1 MWNALQWIQ
10 KNLALSIPAA
20 MLLGLGYGSVADA
33 SALKAAI
40 LPLTFLMVYP
50 MMVSLN
56 MAELRHLQG
65 FKTQGLALGLNFLA
79 IPALGYGLGLLFFPD
94 EPWFRLGLLLTAL
107 LPTSGMTI
115 SWTGMAKGNMAAAV
129 RMTVLGLL
137 LGSLLAPLYLQAL
150 MGTVVSVPMGQ
161 VFVQIA
167 VVVFLPLVLGTLT
180 QKWLVAKHGH
190 QPFNHQIKPKFA
202 PFSTLG
208 VLGIVWLSMALKAP
222 DLLARPAQMLTL
234 LLPLLVL
241 YGVNFALSTWLARTL
256 LPRGDGIALVYGTVM
271 RNLSIALAIAMSV
284 FGTQGA
290 DVGLL
295 IALAYIVQVQ
305 AAAWYM
311 KWTPLL
317 FPPSAHAA
325 ALTLSGTDGSPP
337 RP

>member
-1 MWNALQWIQ
+1 MWTTLQWIQ

-20 MLLGLGYGSVADA
+20 MLLGLGYGSMADA
-33 SALKAAI
+33 STLKAAI

-50 MMVSLN
+50 MMVNLN

-65 FKTQGLALGLNFLA
+65 VKTQGLALGLNFLA
-79 IPALGYGLGLLFFPD
+79 IPALGYALGLVFFPD

-137 LGSLLAPLYLQAL
+137 LGSLLAPLYLQTL
-150 MGTVVSVPMGQ
+150 MGTVVAVPMGQ

-167 VVVFLPLVLGTLT
+167 VVVFFPLVLGTIT
-180 QKWLVAKHGH
+180 QKILIARHGQ

-208 VLGIVWLSMALKAP
+208 VLGIVFVSMALKSQDILSHPLQIAS
-222 DLLARPAQMLTL
+222 L
-234 LLPLLVL
+234 LLPLLAL
-241 YGVNFALSTWLARTL
+241 YAINFALSTLLGRWL
-256 LPRGDGIALVYGTVM
+256 LPRGDAIALVYGTVM

-284 FGTQGA
+284 FGTRGA
-290 DVGLL
+290 EVGLL

-305 AAAWYM
+305 AAAWYV
-311 KWTPLL
+311 KWTPIL
-317 FPPSAHAA
+317 FPPATQAA
-325 ALTLSGTDGSPP
+325 AT
-337 RP
+337 

>member
-1 MWNALQWIQ
+1 MWPALQWIQ
-10 KNLALSIPAA
+10 KNLSISIPAA
-20 MLLGLGYGSVADA
+20 MLLGLGYGAVADA
-33 SALKAAI
+33 AWLKATI

-56 MAELRHLQG
+56 MSELLHLQG
-65 FKTQGLALGLNFLA
+65 WKTQGLALAINFVLA
-79 IPALGYGLGLLFFPD
+79 PALGYGLGLLFFPD
-94 EPWFRLGLLLTAL
+94 QPWFRLGLLLTAL

-115 SWTGMAKGNMAAAV
+115 SWTGLAKGNMAAAV

-167 VVVFLPLVLGTLT
+167 VVVFLPLVLGTVT
-180 QKWLVAKHGH
+180 QKALMAKYGH
-190 QPFNHQIKPKFA
+190 AHFNHQLKPKFA

-208 VLGIVWLSMALKAP
+208 VLGIVFVSMALKAHDILSHP
-222 DLLARPAQMLTL
+222 LQIASL
-234 LLPLLVL
+234 LLPLLAL
-241 YGVNFALSTWLARTL
+241 YAINFALSTWLGRWL
-256 LPRGDGIALVYGTVM
+256 LPHGDAIALVYGTVM

-305 AAAWYM
+305 AAAWYV
-311 KWTPLL
+311 KWTPKL
-317 FPPSAHAA
+317 FHAPAPA
-325 ALTLSGTDGSPP
+325 AT
-337 RP
+337 

>member
-1 MWNALQWIQ
+1 MWPALQWIQ
-10 KNLALSIPAA
+10 KNLSLSIPAA
-20 MLLGLGYGSVADA
+20 MLMGLGFGAVADTA
-33 SALKAAI
+33 WLKAAI

-65 FKTQGLALGLNFLA
+65 WRTQGLALLINFVL
-79 IPALGYGLGLLFFPD
+79 IPALGYTLGWLFFP
-94 EPWFRLGLLLTAL
+94 EQPWFRLGLLLTAL

-115 SWTGMAKGNMAAAV
+115 SWTGLAKGNMAAAV

-167 VVVFLPLVLGTLT
+167 VVVFLPLVLGMLT
-180 QKWLVAKHGH
+180 QKILVTRQGQAH
-190 QPFNHQIKPKFA
+190 FNHHTKAKFA
-202 PFSTLG
+202 PISTLG
-208 VLGIVWLSMALKAP
+208 VLGIVFMSMALKSH
-222 DLLARPAQMLTL
+222 DLLANPAQMATL
-234 LLPLLVL
+234 LLPLLAL
-241 YGVNFALSTWLARTL
+241 YGINFVLSTWLARTL

-305 AAAWYM
+305 AAAWYV
-311 KWTPLL
+311 KLTPRL
-317 FPPSAHAA
+317 FPAPTTPTPATTA
-325 ALTLSGTDGSPP
+325 
-337 RP
+337 

>member
-1 MWNALQWIQ
+1 MWPALQWIQ
-10 KNLALSIPAA
+10 KNLSLSIPAA
-20 MLLGLGYGSVADA
+20 MLAGLGFGVIAETA
-33 SALKAAI
+33 WLKAAI

-56 MAELRHLQG
+56 MSELRHLQG
-65 FKTQGLALGLNFLA
+65 WRTQGLALLVNFGL
-79 IPALGYGLGLLFFPD
+79 IPALGYALGLLFFPD
-94 EPWFRLGLLLTAL
+94 QPWFRLGLLLTAL

-115 SWTGMAKGNMAAAV
+115 SWTGLAKGNMAAAV

-167 VVVFLPLVLGTLT
+167 VVVFLPLVLGTVT
-180 QKWLVAKHGH
+180 QKLLVAKQGQAH
-190 QPFNHQIKPKFA
+190 FNHQTKPKFA

-208 VLGIVWLSMALKAP
+208 VLGIVFVSMALKSN
-222 DLLARPAQMLTL
+222 DLLANPTQIASL
-234 LLPLLVL
+234 LLPLLAL
-241 YGVNFALSTWLARTL
+241 YSINFALSTWLARTL

-305 AAAWYM
+305 AAAWYV
-311 KWTPLL
+311 KLTPRL
-317 FPPSAHAA
+317 FPAPAAPAA
-325 ALTLSGTDGSPP
+325 AAA
-337 RP
+337 

>member
-1 MWNALQWIQ
+1 MWSALQWIQ
-10 KNLALSIPAA
+10 KNLSLSIPAA
-20 MLLGLGYGSVADA
+20 MLAGLGFGAVAETA
-33 SALKAAI
+33 WLKAAI

-65 FKTQGLALGLNFLA
+65 WKTQGLALLVNFGL
-79 IPALGYGLGLLFFPD
+79 IPALGYALGLVFFPAQ
-94 EPWFRLGLLLTAL
+94 PWFRLGLLLTAL

-115 SWTGMAKGNMAAAV
+115 SWTGLAKGNMAAAV

-167 VVVFLPLVLGTLT
+167 VVVFLPLVLGTIT
-180 QKWLVAKHGH
+180 QKVLVARHGH
-190 QPFNHQIKPKFA
+190 ADFNHTIKPRFA

-208 VLGIVWLSMALKAP
+208 VLGIVFVSMALKSH
-222 DLLARPAQMLTL
+222 DLLANPAQIVSL
-234 LLPLLVL
+234 LLPLVAL
-241 YGVNFALSTWLARTL
+241 YGINFALSTWLARAL

-305 AAAWYM
+305 AAAWYV
-311 KWTPLL
+311 KLTPRL
-317 FPPSAHAA
+317 FP
-325 ALTLSGTDGSPP
+325 SPP
-337 RP
+337 TASPQLQPLSP

>member
-1 MWNALQWIQ
+1 MWPALQWIQ
-10 KNLALSIPAA
+10 KNLSLSIPAA
-20 MLLGLGYGSVADA
+20 MLAGLGFGAVADT
-33 SALKAAI
+33 SWLKAAI

-65 FKTQGLALGLNFLA
+65 WKTQGLALLVNFVL
-79 IPALGYGLGLLFFPD
+79 IPAVGYVLGRLFFP
-94 EPWFRLGLLLTAL
+94 EQPWFRLGLLLTAL

-115 SWTGMAKGNMAAAV
+115 SWTGLAKGNMAAAV

-150 MGTVVSVPMGQ
+150 MGTVVSVPMGA

-167 VVVFLPLVLGTLT
+167 VVVFLPWVLGMLT
-180 QKWLVAKHGH
+180 QKILMTRQGPAH
-190 QPFNHQIKPKFA
+190 FNHHTKPKFA

-208 VLGIVWLSMALKAP
+208 VLGIVWVSIALKSHE
-222 DLLARPAQMLTL
+222 LLANPVQVATL

-241 YGVNFALSTWLARTL
+241 YGINFVLSTWLARTL

-305 AAAWYM
+305 AAAWYV
-311 KWTPLL
+311 KLTPRL
-317 FPPSAHAA
+317 FPAPSPTAA
-325 ALTLSGTDGSPP
+325 
-337 RP
+337 

>member
-1 MWNALQWIQ
+1 MWSALQWIQ
-10 KNLALSIPAA
+10 KNLSLSIPVA
-20 MLLGLGYGSVADA
+20 MLAGLGFGAVADPA
-33 SALKAAI
+33 WLKATI

-56 MAELRHLQG
+56 MAELRHMQG
-65 FKTQGLALGLNFLA
+65 WKTQGLALLINFAL

-94 EPWFRLGLLLTAL
+94 QPWFRLGLLLTAL

-115 SWTGMAKGNMAAAV
+115 SWTGLAKGNMAAAV

-167 VVVFLPLVLGTLT
+167 VVVFLPLGLGTVT
-180 QKWLVAKHGH
+180 QKVLVARHGH
-190 QPFNHQIKPKFA
+190 ADFNHKLKPKFA

-208 VLGIVWLSMALKAP
+208 VLGIVFVSMALKSN
-222 DLLARPAQMLTL
+222 DLLAHPAQIVSL
-234 LLPLLVL
+234 LLPLLAM
-241 YGVNFALSTWLARTL
+241 YGINFALSTWLARMM
-256 LPRGDGIALVYGTVM
+256 LPRIDGIALVYGTVM
-271 RNLSIALAIAMSV
+271 RNLSIALAIALSV

-295 IALAYIVQVQ
+295 VALAYIVQVQ
-305 AAAWYM
+305 AAAWYVKLM
-311 KWTPLL
+311 PRL
-317 FPPSAHAA
+317 FPA
-325 ALTLSGTDGSPP
+325 PP
-337 RP
+337 TPQSTPATPA

>member
-1 MWNALQWIQ
+1 MWPALQWIQ
-10 KNLALSIPAA
+10 KNLSTTIPTA
-20 MLLGLGYGSVADA
+20 MLLGLAYGVMADA
-33 SALKAAI
+33 AWLKAAI

-50 MMVSLN
+50 MMVSMNL
-56 MAELRHLQG
+56 AELRHLQG
-65 FKTQGLALGLNFLA
+65 WKTQGLALGINFVL
-79 IPALGYGLGLLFFPD
+79 IPALGYGLGLVFFAD
-94 EPWFRLGLLLTAL
+94 QPWFRLGLLLTAL

-115 SWTGMAKGNMAAAV
+115 SWTGLAKGNMAAAV

-150 MGTVVSVPMGQ
+150 MGTVVAVPMGQ

-180 QKWLVAKHGH
+180 QKMLIAKHGH

-208 VLGIVWLSMALKAP
+208 VLGIVFVSMALKAH
-222 DLLARPAQMLTL
+222 DILAHPGQIVTL
-234 LLPLLVL
+234 LLPLLAL
-241 YGVNFALSTWLARTL
+241 YAVNFALSTWLGKVL

-305 AAAWYM
+305 AAAWYV
-311 KWTPLL
+311 KWTPRL
-317 FPPSAHAA
+317 FP
-325 ALTLSGTDGSPP
+325 GT
-337 RP
+337 